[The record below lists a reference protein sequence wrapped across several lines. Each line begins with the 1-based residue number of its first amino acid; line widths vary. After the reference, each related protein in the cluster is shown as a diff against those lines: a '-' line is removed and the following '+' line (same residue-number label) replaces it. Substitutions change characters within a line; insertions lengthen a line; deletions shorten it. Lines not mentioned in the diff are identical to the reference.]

1 MAERNDLIMVAQALR
16 NGWTVPDVEVEKA
29 LALIAELLADPN
41 ATPRQKERA
50 KKTLAVIE
58 ESRK

>member
-1 MAERNDLIMVAQALR
+1 MAERNDLLLMERAIRQ
-16 NGWTVPDVEVEKA
+16 GWGVSDAEITKA
-29 LALIAELLADPN
+29 LELIERLLSDPN

-58 ESRK
+58 ESRQ